1 MLELLDLDKEYKS
14 KKNTWLRGLEFY
26 LCGRNALSQKK

>member
-1 MLELLDLDKEYKS
+1 MLKKMNIDKES
-14 KKNTWLRGLEFY
+14 KAQKNTWLRGLEFY